1 MTTIDTPVRRKRPV
15 SKPKFAAKCIA
26 DNYGRRGSTTWLAV
40 FNATREVQ
48 ALNGITAA
56 DFEGMSLDEIR
67 ANASLRD

>member
-1 MTTIDTPVRRKRPV
+1 MTTTTKPRRPV

-26 DNYGRRGSTTWLAV
+26 DNFGKRGSAPWLLV

-48 ALNGITAA
+48 QALGVSAA

-67 ANASLRD
+67 ANAKLRD